1 MFKLSKLF
9 FIFNYFKHYY
19 LSTNIEFKNHVLNVF
34 KYVDNE
40 NLNSEKAFR
49 YISNI
54 FINNDNIKDI
64 INLGRKRWQIENQGF
79 YTQKHRTFNISHMCS
94 RNDFAMKCHYFFI
107 QFAHTI
113 RQLLNHY
120 FFRVLFCVV

>member
-1 MFKLSKLF
+1 MERKEDILKTKYFKVHNVTDLKDLLYKSAEKFKNRNAFKLKDKNGK
-9 FIFNYFKHYY
+9 IYGVKY
-19 LSTNIEFKNHVLNVF
+19 IEFKNHVLNVF

-79 YTQKHRTFNISHMCS
+79 YTQKHRTFNISHMCY
-94 RNDFAMKCHYFFI
+94 RH
-107 QFAHTI
+107 
-113 RQLLNHY
+113 
-120 FFRVLFCVV
+120 